1 MIAHNLQNTE
11 DMWQEI
17 DTILEDRE
25 TVSADVYASATQ
37 IE

>member
-1 MIAHNLQNTE
+1 MIAHNPQSTK

-25 TVSADVYASATQ
+25 TVSADVNASATQ
-37 IE
+37 I